1 MKTATEILQENVDFY
16 LELEEV
22 AKIVKAM
29 EEYAKQSNKQESTNS
44 DLEDRAAIYLEEM
57 NISGDTMVQ
66 MNHHLDDVPK
76 DKIGAYYLQ
85 DLMAGF
91 VQEQLNILHVSNN
104 EVAVCDNCHRNPVL
118 RYDQTTG
125 LDLCSDCYR
134 KAN

>member
-44 DLEDRAAIYLEEM
+44 DLKDQAAIYLEEM

-66 MNHHLDDVPK
+66 MNHHLDDMPK
-76 DKIGAYYLQ
+76 DKIGAYYLN

-91 VQEQLNILHVSNN
+91 VRRNKHNVT
-104 EVAVCDNCHRNPVL
+104 VVKRKVNCVTCKHKLIDP
-118 RYDQTTG
+118 DKTP
-125 LDLCSDCYR
+125 CKDCNDEYNLYE
-134 KAN
+134 KTI

>member
-29 EEYAKQSNKQESTNS
+29 KEYAKQSNKQESTNS
-44 DLEDRAAIYLEEM
+44 DLKDQAAIYLEEM

-66 MNHHLDDVPK
+66 MNHHLDDMPK
-76 DKIGAYYLQ
+76 DKIGAYYLN

-104 EVAVCDNCHRNPVL
+104 EVAVCDN
-118 RYDQTTG
+118 
-125 LDLCSDCYR
+125 
-134 KAN
+134 